1 MDCRNINTMEVIILA
16 GGFGTRLREEIKD
29 IPKPMAPIQGRP
41 FLDYLLTQIS
51 TYQVSKVILCTG
63 YKHEIIENY
72 FGKFFNNIPICYS
85 VEKEPLGNGGAV
97 KQALS
102 LISADSCLIINGDT
116 FFNIDLAALWQYHI
130 KKSSDFTIALKQLT
144 NFNRYGTIQRQE
156 DRIIAFEEKR
166 LCKTGEINGGIYVIR
181 KDIFNKYSLKK
192 TFSLEKDFLEK
203 YVNELVVCGKVFND
217 YFIDIGVPTDYHQ
230 AQQSLKSMIKI

>member
-1 MDCRNINTMEVIILA
+1 MDCRNVNTMEVIILA

-51 TYQVSKVILCTG
+51 TYQVSKFILCTG
-63 YKHEIIENY
+63 FKHEIIENY
-72 FGKFFNNIPICYS
+72 FGRIFNNIPICYS
-85 VEKEPLGNGGAV
+85 AEKEPLGTGGAV

-102 LISADSCLIINGDT
+102 LISADSCLIVNGDT
-116 FFNIDLAALWQYHI
+116 FFNIDLGALWKYHI
-130 KKSSDFTIALKQLT
+130 EKASDFTIALKQLSD
-144 NFNRYGTIQRQE
+144 FDRYGTIQKQG
-156 DRIIAFEEKR
+156 DKIIAFEEKHY
-166 LCKTGEINGGIYVIR
+166 CKTGEINGGIYVIR
-181 KDIFNKYSLKK
+181 KDIFNKYSLEK

-203 YVNELVVCGKVFND
+203 YVSELNIYGKIFYD
-217 YFIDIGVPTDYHQ
+217 YFIDIGVPTDYRK